1 MVSEMLGDSK
11 LEVREVA
18 AVTLAGLLKGAA
30 PPEARQLRESFQADV
45 ARFSRRR
52 RRRTATGAAAAGT
65 ETLPL
70 CAGLCQI
77 TSYLSDTLYPIV
89 GLPSLA
95 QRLTPSRAHHC
106 PEVMPADPRDMDAFT
121 LTNA

>member
-45 ARFSRRR
+45 ARFSSRRR
-52 RRRTATGAAAAGT
+52 CRTAAGAAAAGGDPCSQSWPKLDDFPFGSHRKPCSS
-65 ETLPL
+65 TLV
-70 CAGLCQI
+70 ACQI
-77 TSYLSDTLYPIV
+77 
-89 GLPSLA
+89 G
-95 QRLTPSRAHHC
+95 AH
-106 PEVMPADPRDMDAFT
+106 DP
-121 LTNA
+121 